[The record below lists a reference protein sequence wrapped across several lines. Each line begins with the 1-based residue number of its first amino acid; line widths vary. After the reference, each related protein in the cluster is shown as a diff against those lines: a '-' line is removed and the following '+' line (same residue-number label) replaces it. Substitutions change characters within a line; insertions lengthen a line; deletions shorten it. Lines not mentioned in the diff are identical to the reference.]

1 MFVLCFK
8 HFNNW
13 SFISAIPSQHQQL
26 HLVQFNSVHL
36 SSSQCASSKA
46 ANQSLEHP
54 HRETVLLSRIMW
66 PGSPP
71 SDSNHGRRKRRWRD
85 QPLQTASRA
94 LESAKNRNWEL
105 QNKGLHYCI
114 ILSSILQVIAN
125 HVPCYN
131 VMLENSIQNYESI
144 IINFFKL
151 FFSSTIFMVPVG
163 VCFRDGLL
171 RITFY

>member
-1 MFVLCFK
+1 MPFLHSTNSCIS
-8 HFNNW
+8 FN
-13 SFISAIPSQHQQL
+13 SIQFISVQVSVLAPKQRTKALSIHTEKPS
-26 HLVQFNSVHL
+26 S
-36 SSSQCASSKA
+36 C
-46 ANQSLEHP
+46 
-54 HRETVLLSRIMW
+54 
-66 PGSPP
+66 PGSCGQGARPLTP
-71 SDSNHGRRKRRWRD
+71 TMAGGRDGGGTNLFKLRQEPWS
-85 QPLQTASRA
+85 Q
-94 LESAKNRNWEL
+94 AKNRNWEL

-125 HVPCYN
+125 HFLCYN